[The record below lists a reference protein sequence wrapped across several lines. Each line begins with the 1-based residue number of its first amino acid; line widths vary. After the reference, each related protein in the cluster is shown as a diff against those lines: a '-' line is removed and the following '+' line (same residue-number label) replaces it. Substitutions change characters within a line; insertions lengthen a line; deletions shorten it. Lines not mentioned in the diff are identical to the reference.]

1 MFLRVILIIS
11 GFILFFSN
19 TAQSANLKHNL
30 YFASIDT
37 IIPKDANTLETKT
50 SLLSGDKFIIL
61 DSTTKRFQNV
71 NFSTITQKILS
82 SAQLQQR
89 GNDSSIMYKYI
100 GNYGVTPALTP
111 PSISFRA
118 LNTSGEYYEYYNGT
132 WNFIAQMITGTAQ
145 TINGD
150 KTFTGKIVVNGITS
164 NGVSSN
170 GTATTAAITTKGV
183 VSQRDT
189 TVNTDFTLDGNYGM
203 VGVDCT
209 NGSHFLTMPNESNT
223 RNWVFQLRKEDNTTN
238 PLILKRSD
246 GTILYTISSKFSLSF
261 KNKNSLWVR
270 IY

>member
-1 MFLRVILIIS
+1 MALIFKSCLMKKFKLLMALVFTLSVCNAQTDSVKTAIDAVIHRRVNSADSITAEKLNGVLTMINNKATTINNKVI
-11 GFILFFSN
+11 GFVGSF
-19 TAQSANLKHNL
+19 
-30 YFASIDT
+30 
-37 IIPKDANTLETKT
+37 
-50 SLLSGDKFIIL
+50 
-61 DSTTKRFQNV
+61 
-71 NFSTITQKILS
+71 
-82 SAQLQQR
+82 
-89 GNDSSIMYKYI
+89 DSSRIYRYN
-100 GNYGVTPALTP
+100 GNYGVTPNLNPPQISYFAASNLGEFYLWNGNTWSFIGSYLTQ
-111 PSISFRA
+111 
-118 LNTSGEYYEYYNGT
+118 GT
-132 WNFIAQMITGTAQ
+132 Q

-150 KTFTGKIVVNGITS
+150 KNFTGKIAV

-170 GTATTAAITTKGV
+170 GTATMAAITTKGV

-209 NGSHFLTMPNESNT
+209 NGSHSLTMPNESNT